1 VGVRR
6 AASKYY
12 ESMYRPTGFD
22 AIAPQAAGIHA
33 SVVQGIGRR
42 IVRGELAAGDILP
55 EQGELSRMLGV
66 SRTVVREATKVLA
79 AKGLVES
86 RSKRGT
92 VVLPRSAW
100 RLLDP
105 DVLAWQTEA
114 GLDPDFL
121 RGMFEVRR
129 IIEPA
134 VARLAAE
141 RATPDELAATQ
152 AAFEAMA
159 GAHDQAAYLD
169 ADIRYHALLVAATHN
184 DHLVQLVAAFGP
196 ALQTG
201 LRVATRHGW
210 EWPDFLE
217 YSIGP
222 HREVFE
228 AVVAHDADGA
238 GQAMERLVI
247 QSQLSLDHPSGPDA
261 PPTRPFTRA

>member
-1 VGVRR
+1 LALADERM
-6 AASKYY
+6 S
-12 ESMYRPTGFD
+12 ERPRN
-22 AIAPQAAGIHA
+22 IHA
-33 SVVQGIGRR
+33 GVVQGIGRQ
-42 IVRGELAAGDILP
+42 IVTGELAPGDILP
-55 EQGELSRMLGV
+55 EQGELSRRLGV

-92 VVLPRSAW
+92 AVLPRSAW

-105 DVLAWQTEA
+105 DVLAWLTDA
-114 GLDPDFL
+114 GLDPAFV
-121 RGMFEVRR
+121 RGMFEVRQ

-134 VARLAAE
+134 AARLAAE
-141 RATPDELAATQ
+141 RATPDELAAIR

-159 GAHDQAAYLD
+159 RATDEATYLD
-169 ADIRYHALLVAATHN
+169 ADIRYHATLVAATHN

-217 YSIGP
+217 YSVGP
-222 HREVFE
+222 HREVLD
-228 AVVAHDADGA
+228 AVAAHDADRA
-238 GQAMERLVI
+238 GGAMERLVT
-247 QSQLSLDHPSGPDA
+247 QSVLSLEHPSGPGNA
-261 PPTRPFTRA
+261 PARPFSRG

>member
-1 VGVRR
+1 MTDLPR
-6 AASKYY
+6 
-12 ESMYRPTGFD
+12 
-22 AIAPQAAGIHA
+22 GIHA
-33 SVVQGIGRR
+33 AVVNGIGRR
-42 IVRGELAAGDILP
+42 IVRGELAPGAILP
-55 EQGELSRMLGV
+55 EQGQLSRQLGV

-92 VVLPRSAW
+92 VVLPRSQW

-105 DVLAWQTEA
+105 DVLAWLTED
-114 GLDPDFL
+114 GLDPEFL
-121 RGMFEVRR
+121 RSMFEVRL

-134 VARLAAE
+134 AARLAAE
-141 RATPDELAATQ
+141 RATPDELAALE

-159 GAHDQAAYLD
+159 AAADEAAYLE
-169 ADIRYHALLVAATHN
+169 ADVRYHAMLVAATHN

-222 HREVFE
+222 HREVIE
-228 AVVAHDADGA
+228 AVVG
-238 GQAMERLVI
+238 
-247 QSQLSLDHPSGPDA
+247 
-261 PPTRPFTRA
+261 

>member
-1 VGVRR
+1 
-6 AASKYY
+6 
-12 ESMYRPTGFD
+12 
-22 AIAPQAAGIHA
+22 
-33 SVVQGIGRR
+33 VVEGIGRR
-42 IVRGELAAGDILP
+42 IVRGELAAGEILP
-55 EQGELSRMLGV
+55 EQGQLSRQLGV

-105 DVLAWQTEA
+105 DVLGWLTDD
-114 GLDPDFL
+114 GLDPEFL
-121 RGMFEVRR
+121 RSMFEVRL

-134 VARLAAE
+134 AARLAAA
-141 RATPDELAATQ
+141 RATPDELEALRAS
-152 AAFEAMA
+152 FEAMA
-159 GAHDQAAYLD
+159 RATDEPTYLE
-169 ADIRYHALLVAATHN
+169 ADIRYHATLVAATHN

-196 ALQTG
+196 ALQAG

-222 HREVFE
+222 HRDVFE
-228 AVVAHDADGA
+228 AVVARDPDRAADAMD
-238 GQAMERLVI
+238 RLVT
-247 QSQLSLDHPSGPDA
+247 QSQLSLDHPSGA
-261 PPTRPFTRA
+261 AHVPTRPFTRA

>member
-1 VGVRR
+1 MQGGIV
-6 AASKYY
+6 
-12 ESMYRPTGFD
+12 
-22 AIAPQAAGIHA
+22 IARQPAGIHA
-33 SVVQGIGRR
+33 GVVHGIGRR

-92 VVLPRSAW
+92 VILPRAEW

-105 DVLAWQTEA
+105 DVLAWLTEA
-114 GLDPDFL
+114 GLDPEFL
-121 RGMFEVRR
+121 RSMFEVRK

-134 VARLAAE
+134 AARLAAE
-141 RATPDELAATQ
+141 RATTEELAPIR

-159 GAHDQAAYLD
+159 SAHDEETYLE
-169 ADIRYHALLVAATHN
+169 ADVRYHALLVAATHN

-196 ALQTG
+196 ALQAG
-201 LRVATRHGW
+201 LTVATRHGW
-210 EWPDFLE
+210 DWPDFLE

-222 HREVFE
+222 HREVLD
-228 AVVAHDADGA
+228 AVVAHDADAA
-238 GQAMERLVI
+238 GQAMDRLVT
-247 QSQLSLDHPSGPDA
+247 QSQLSLDEPPGPDHA
-261 PPTRPFTRA
+261 PRRPFTRA